1 MAEFTVIGS
10 RLAKVDAPERVTGK
24 AAFGADLNLPGM
36 LWAKVVRSPYPHA
49 RIKKIETS
57 KALALPGVKA
67 VITASDFP
75 PLPKG
80 ATAPLVGEVSID
92 LSAIREIVMAS
103 DKVRYHGQV
112 VAAVAALDPFIAE
125 EATRLVEVE
134 YEELPVVEDVIEAMK
149 PEAPLVHE
157 DLFTTEEATQKKSA
171 QPSNIATHMVYSRGD
186 VEAGFREADVVL
198 EHTYRTQMVHQGY
211 MEPQACAARVEPDG
225 KITVWT
231 SAQGHFTVR
240 TQLVELL
247 GVPANRL
254 KVVPMEIGGGFGGK
268 ALALFEPTVV
278 ALAQKTGRPVKLV
291 ISREEVLRATGPGA
305 PAVITVKAGAKRDGK
320 LTAVSAIMRY
330 DAGAFPGSPVGRGIL
345 VGLAPYKLDNMWAEG
360 FDVVTNKPRVQA
372 YRAPGGTPAAF
383 AVESH
388 MDAMAEA
395 IGMDPLEFRQRNA
408 ADQGDL
414 LPLGMPLNR
423 VGLKQILEQV
433 KSHPCWTTPLTGP
446 NRGRGLALGYWI
458 GGSFTSSAEVKINPD
473 ATAAVFVGTVDLT
486 GTRTTILQMVADEL
500 QLSPQEV
507 TITVGDTDTA
517 PYADLSGGSRITYT
531 MSAAVHQACQD
542 TLAQLKERA
551 AGKLKVAVED
561 VEYKEKRFWAKGDP
575 QNAITLKEVARESVA
590 WGLGPVV
597 GKGSTTRMQP
607 AHAYAAH
614 VADVQVDPETGKVQI
629 LRYTCFQDAGRAV
642 NPVQVEGQ
650 MQGGAVQGIG
660 WALTEE
666 YVFDKGVLKN
676 ASLLDYRC
684 PVALDLPMID
694 TVIVEVPAS
703 DGPYGIRGTGEV
715 PIVPPG
721 AALANAIYRAVGVRL
736 YELPMNPERVFWA
749 LQAKR
754 GVKVGHAETQVAA
767 AD

>member
-1 MAEFTVIGS
+1 MEHKVIGT
-10 RLAKVDAPERVTGK
+10 RLPKVDALERVTGK

-36 LWAKVVRSPYPHA
+36 LWAKIVRSPYPHA
-49 RIKKIETS
+49 RIKKIDTS

-67 VITASDFP
+67 VITAQDLP
-75 PLPKG
+75 PLEKG
-80 ATAPLVGEVSID
+80 ATAPLVGEVSIS
-92 LSAIREIVMAS
+92 LSAIREITMAS
-103 DKVRYHGQV
+103 DKARYHGQAV
-112 VAAVAALDPFIAE
+112 VAVAAVDPFTAE
-125 EATRLVEVE
+125 EATKLVEVE
-134 YEELPVVEDVIEAMK
+134 YEVLPVVEDVLEAMK
-149 PEAPLVHE
+149 PDAPLVHE
-157 DLFTTEEATQKKSA
+157 DLFTEEEGKREKAPR
-171 QPSNIATHMVYSRGD
+171 PSNIAAHMVYTRGD
-186 VEAGFREADVVL
+186 VEAGLREADVVR

-211 MEPQACAARVEPDG
+211 LEPQACAARVEPDG
-225 KITVWT
+225 KVTVWT
-231 SAQGHFTVR
+231 STQGVFTLR

-247 GVPANRL
+247 GLPASRI

-330 DAGAFPGSPVGRGIL
+330 DAGAFPGSPVSRGIL
-345 VGLAPYKLDNMWAEG
+345 VGLAPYKLENMWAEG

-383 AVESH
+383 AVEAL
-388 MDAMAEA
+388 MDELAEA
-395 IGMDPLEFRQRNA
+395 IGMDPLEFRRCNA
-408 ADQGDL
+408 PEERDL

-423 VGLKQILEQV
+423 VGLKQMLEQI
-433 KSHPCWTTPLTGP
+433 KDHPCWTTPLSDA

-458 GGSFTSSAEVKINPD
+458 GGTFTSSAHVTINPD
-473 ATAAVFVGTVDLT
+473 ATASVFVGSVDLT
-486 GTRTTILQMVADEL
+486 GTRTTILQMAAEEL
-500 QLSPQEV
+500 QLAPHEIS
-507 TITVGDTDTA
+507 ITVGDTDTA
-517 PYADLSGGSRITYT
+517 PYSDLSGGSRITYT
-531 MSAAVHQACQD
+531 MSAAVHQACHD
-542 TLAQLKERA
+542 ALAQLKERA
-551 AGKLKVAVED
+551 AEKLKVPKED
-561 VEYKEKRFWAKGDP
+561 IEYGEKHFWAKSDR
-575 QNAITLKEVARESVA
+575 QKSVTLKELARESVA
-590 WGLGPVV
+590 LGKGPVV

-614 VADVQVDPETGKVQI
+614 VADVEVDPETGKVKI
-629 LRYTCFQDAGRAV
+629 LGYTCFQDVGCAV

-650 MQGGAVQGIG
+650 IQGGAVQGIG

-694 TVIVEVPAS
+694 AVLVEVPAS

-721 AALANAIYRAVGVRL
+721 AALANALYRATGVRF
-736 YELPMNPERVFWA
+736 YELPMTPERVFWA
-749 LQAKR
+749 THTSPTHTEAQM
-754 GVKVGHAETQVAA
+754 AA
-767 AD
+767 AS

>member
-1 MAEFTVIGS
+1 MSI
-10 RLAKVDAPERVTGK
+10 
-24 AAFGADLNLPGM
+24 NL
-36 LWAKVVRSPYPHA
+36 
-49 RIKKIETS
+49 TS
-57 KALALPGVKA
+57 
-67 VITASDFP
+67 
-75 PLPKG
+75 
-80 ATAPLVGEVSID
+80 
-92 LSAIREIVMAS
+92 IREITMAS
-103 DKVRYHGQV
+103 DKVRYHGQA
-112 VAAVAALDPFIAE
+112 VAAVAASDPFIAE
-125 EATRLVEVE
+125 EAARLVEVE
-134 YEELPVVEDVIEAMK
+134 YEELPVVEDVLAAMQ

-157 DLFTTEEATQKKSA
+157 DLCTEEEGKHEKAA
-171 QPSNIATHMVYSRGD
+171 RPSNIATHMLYTRGD

-211 MEPQACAARVEPDG
+211 LEPQACAARVEPDG
-225 KITVWT
+225 KVTVWT
-231 SAQGHFTVR
+231 SAQGIFTIR

-247 GVPANRL
+247 GLPASRI

-268 ALALFEPTVV
+268 ALAFFEPTVV

-320 LTAVSAIMRY
+320 LTAVSTTMRY

-345 VGLAPYKLDNMWAEG
+345 VGLAPYKLENMWAEG

-383 AVESH
+383 AVEAL
-388 MDAMAEA
+388 MDELAEA
-395 IGMDPLEFRQRNA
+395 IEMDPLTFRLRNA
-408 ADQGDL
+408 AEQGDL

-423 VGLKQILEQV
+423 VGLKEILQQIH
-433 KSHPCWTTPLTGP
+433 SHPCWTTPLHGP
-446 NRGRGLALGYWI
+446 HRGRGLALGYWI
-458 GGSFTSSAEVKINPD
+458 GGTFTSSAQVAINPD
-473 ATAAVFVGTVDLT
+473 ATASVFVGTVDLT
-486 GTRTTILQMVADEL
+486 GTRTTILQMVAEEL
-500 QLSPQEV
+500 QLTPPEIS
-507 TITVGDTDTA
+507 ITVGDTDTA

-531 MSAAVHQACQD
+531 MSAAAYQACQD

-551 AGKLKVAVED
+551 AEKLKVAQED
-561 VEYKEKRFWAKGDP
+561 IEYAEKRFWAKSDP
-575 QNAITLKEVARESVA
+575 QTVVTLKDIARESIA
-590 WGLGPVV
+590 WGKGPIV

-614 VADVQVDPETGKVQI
+614 VADVEVDPETGKVKI
-629 LRYTCFQDAGRAV
+629 LNYTCFQDAGCAV

-650 MQGGAVQGIG
+650 LQGGAVQGIG
-660 WALTEE
+660 WALTDE
-666 YVFDKGVLKN
+666 YVFEKGILKN
-676 ASLLDYRC
+676 ANLLDYRC
-684 PVALDLPMID
+684 PVALDLPMIN

-721 AALANAIYRAVGVRL
+721 AALANAIYRATGVRF

-749 LQAKR
+749 LRAKTLPL
-754 GVKVGHAETQVAA
+754 EPQLAA

>member
-1 MAEFTVIGS
+1 MEHRVIGTN
-10 RLAKVDAPERVTGK
+10 LPKVDALERVTGK
-24 AAFGADLNLPGM
+24 AAFGADLQLPGM
-36 LWAKVVRSPYPHA
+36 LWAKIVRSPYPHA
-49 RIKKIETS
+49 RIKRIDTS
-57 KALALPGVKA
+57 QALSLPGVKA
-67 VITASDFP
+67 VITAADLP
-75 PLPKG
+75 PLEKG
-80 ATAPLVGEVSID
+80 ATAPLVGEMSIN
-92 LSAIREIVMAS
+92 LTSIREITMAS
-103 DKVRYHGQV
+103 DKVRYHGQA
-112 VAAVAALDPFIAE
+112 VAAVAAIDPFIAE
-125 EATRLVEVE
+125 EAARLVEVE
-134 YEELPVVEDVIEAMK
+134 YEELPVVEDVLAAMQ

-157 DLFTTEEATQKKSA
+157 DLCTEEEGKHEKAA
-171 QPSNIATHMVYSRGD
+171 RPSNIATHMLYTRGD

-211 MEPQACAARVEPDG
+211 LEPQACAARVEPDG
-225 KITVWT
+225 KVTVWT
-231 SAQGHFTVR
+231 SAQGIFTIR

-247 GVPANRL
+247 GLPASRI

-268 ALALFEPTVV
+268 ALAFFEPTVV

-320 LTAVSAIMRY
+320 LTAVSTTMRY

-345 VGLAPYKLDNMWAEG
+345 VGLAPYKLENMWAEG

-383 AVESH
+383 AVEAL
-388 MDAMAEA
+388 MDELAEA
-395 IGMDPLEFRQRNA
+395 IEMDPLTFRLRNA
-408 ADQGDL
+408 AEQGDL

-423 VGLKQILEQV
+423 VGLKEILQQIH
-433 KSHPCWTTPLTGP
+433 SHPCWTTPLHGP
-446 NRGRGLALGYWI
+446 HRGRGLALGYWI
-458 GGSFTSSAEVKINPD
+458 GGTFTSSAQVAINPD
-473 ATAAVFVGTVDLT
+473 ATASVFVGTVDLT
-486 GTRTTILQMVADEL
+486 GTRTTILQMVAEEL
-500 QLSPQEV
+500 QLTPPEIS
-507 TITVGDTDTA
+507 ITVGDTDTA

-531 MSAAVHQACQD
+531 MSAAAYQACQD

-551 AGKLKVAVED
+551 AEKLKVAQED
-561 VEYKEKRFWAKGDP
+561 IEYAEKRFWAKSDP
-575 QNAITLKEVARESVA
+575 QTVVTLKDIARESIA
-590 WGLGPVV
+590 WGKGPIV

-614 VADVQVDPETGKVQI
+614 VADVEVDPETGKVKI
-629 LRYTCFQDAGRAV
+629 LNYTCFQDAGCAV

-650 MQGGAVQGIG
+650 LQGGAVQGIG

-666 YVFDKGVLKN
+666 YVFEKGILKN
-676 ASLLDYRC
+676 ANLLDYRC
-684 PVALDLPMID
+684 PVALDLPMIN

-721 AALANAIYRAVGVRL
+721 AALANAIYRATGVRF

-749 LQAKR
+749 LRAKTPPL
-754 GVKVGHAETQVAA
+754 EPQLAA

>member
-1 MAEFTVIGS
+1 MEHRVIGT

-24 AAFGADLNLPGM
+24 ATFGADLNLPGM
-36 LWAKVVRSPYPHA
+36 LWAKIVRSPYPHA
-49 RIKKIETS
+49 RIKKIDTR

-67 VITASDFP
+67 VITAQNLP
-75 PLPKG
+75 PLEKG
-80 ATAPLVGEVSID
+80 ATAPLVGEMSIN
-92 LSAIREIVMAS
+92 LTSIREITMAS
-103 DKVRYHGQV
+103 EKVRYHGQA
-112 VAAVAALDPFIAE
+112 VAAVAAVDPFTAE
-125 EATRLVEVE
+125 EAAGLVEVE
-134 YEELPVVEDVIEAMK
+134 YEELPVVEDVLTAMR
-149 PEAPLVHE
+149 PDAPLVHE
-157 DLFTTEEATQKKSA
+157 DLLTEEEGKREKASR
-171 QPSNIATHMVYSRGD
+171 PSNIATHMVYTRGD
-186 VEAGFREADVVL
+186 VETGFREADVVL

-211 MEPQACAARVEPDG
+211 LEPQACAARVEPDG
-225 KITVWT
+225 KVTVWT
-231 SAQGHFTVR
+231 STQGVFTIR

-247 GVPANRL
+247 GLPASRI

-268 ALALFEPTVV
+268 ALAFFEPTVV

-320 LTAVSAIMRY
+320 LTAVSATMRY

-345 VGLAPYKLDNMWAEG
+345 VGLAPYKLENMWAEG

-383 AVESH
+383 AVEAH
-388 MDAMAEA
+388 MDALAEA
-395 IGMDPLEFRQRNA
+395 IAMDPLEFRMRNA

-423 VGLKQILEQV
+423 VGLKQILAQIN
-433 KSHPCWTTPLTGP
+433 SHPCWTTPLHGP

-458 GGSFTSSAEVKINPD
+458 GGTFTSSAHVTIHPD
-473 ATAAVFVGTVDLT
+473 ATASVFIGAVDLT
-486 GTRTTILQMVADEL
+486 GIRTSVLQMAAEEL
-500 QLSPQEV
+500 QLSPREV
-507 TITVGDTDTA
+507 SVTVGDTDTA
-517 PYADLSGGSRITYT
+517 PYADISGGSRVTYT

-542 TLAQLKERA
+542 ALAQLKERA
-551 AGKLKVAVED
+551 AEKLKVAKED
-561 VEYKEKRFWAKGDP
+561 VEYGEKRFWVQSEP
-575 QNAITLKEVARESVA
+575 QKVVTLKELARESVA
-590 WGLGPVV
+590 WGKGPVV

-607 AHAYAAH
+607 AHTYAAH
-614 VADVQVDPETGKVQI
+614 VADVEVDPETGKVKI
-629 LRYTCFQDAGRAV
+629 LRYTCFQDVGCAV
-642 NPVQVEGQ
+642 NPTQVEGQ

-660 WALTEE
+660 WALNEE
-666 YVFDKGVLKN
+666 YIFDKGILKN

-703 DGPYGIRGTGEV
+703 DGPYGVRGTGEV

-721 AALANAIYRAVGVRL
+721 AALANAIYRATGVRL
-736 YELPMNPERVFWA
+736 YELPMTPERVFWA
-749 LQAKR
+749 SHAKR
-754 GVKVGHAETQVAA
+754 ANGEARMA